1 MIHDNTSFEN
11 AILFLPADTI
21 PYKESR
27 LNVFHHDWIL
37 NNILNPCVDVYNL
50 LGNDK
55 SKTYRIFNEHLGYKQ
70 SDLRKRLRRVSYTA
84 WPHP

>member
-1 MIHDNTSFEN
+1 MIHDNKLLDN
-11 AILFLPADTI
+11 AILFLSEDKI
-21 PYKESR
+21 PYEESR

-55 SKTYRIFNEHLGYKQ
+55 SNTYKIFNERLGYK
-70 SDLRKRLRRVSYTA
+70 
-84 WPHP
+84 